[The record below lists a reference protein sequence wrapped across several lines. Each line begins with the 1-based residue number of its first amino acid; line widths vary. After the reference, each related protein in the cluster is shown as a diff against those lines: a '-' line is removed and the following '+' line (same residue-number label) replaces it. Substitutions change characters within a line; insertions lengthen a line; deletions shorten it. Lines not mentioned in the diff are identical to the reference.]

1 MKCSKWVRPLMWI
14 DLILALA
21 SMILYFV
28 DPFAFLESPQ
38 RSIYN
43 RYLFLPFFFCFCLT
57 IGILAWTQWKMPR
70 PMDWSQIK
78 WIFRSRILCLILAGI
93 GIVVFLYRVLI
104 PVIEIPYL
112 FSPQTIDLD
121 HVEWTSD
128 IETMT
133 FSISGID
140 PQGNTQSF
148 ALNPLFFAESN
159 PDTLQLQ
166 YLPFSQT
173 VINIQP
179 K

>member
-1 MKCSKWVRPLMWI
+1 MKCSKWVRPLMRI
-14 DLILALA
+14 DLILASA

-70 PMDWSQIK
+70 PMDWTPAK

-112 FSPQTIDLD
+112 FSPQTIDLE
-121 HVEWTSD
+121 HVEWTSE

-148 ALNPLFFAESN
+148 ALDPLFFAESY
-159 PDTLQLQ
+159 PDTIQLH

-173 VINIQP
+173 VIDIQP

>member
-1 MKCSKWVRPLMWI
+1 MRI
-14 DLILALA
+14 DLILASA

-70 PMDWSQIK
+70 PMDWTPAK

-112 FSPQTIDLD
+112 FSPQTIDLE
-121 HVEWTSD
+121 HVEWTSE

-148 ALNPLFFAESN
+148 ALDPLFFAEPN
-159 PDTLQLQ
+159 PDTIQLH

-173 VINIQP
+173 VIHIQP

>member
-1 MKCSKWVRPLMWI
+1 MWI

-38 RSIYN
+38 RTIYH
-43 RYLFLPFFFCFCLT
+43 RYLFLPFLLCYCLT
-57 IGILAWTQWKMPR
+57 IGILAWTQWKIPR
-70 PMDWSQIK
+70 PMDWTPAK

-112 FSPQTIDLD
+112 FSPQTMDLE
-121 HVEWTSD
+121 HVEWTSQ

-140 PQGNTQSF
+140 SQGNTHTF
-148 ALNPLFFAESN
+148 ALDPLFFAEPN
-159 PDTLQLQ
+159 ADTIQLH
-166 YLPFSQT
+166 YLPFSQS
-173 VINIQP
+173 IIDIQP

>member
-1 MKCSKWVRPLMWI
+1 MWI

-28 DPFAFLESPQ
+28 DPFALLESPQ

-43 RYLFLPFFFCFCLT
+43 RYLFLPFFFCLT

-148 ALNPLFFAESN
+148 ALDPLFFAESN

>member
-1 MKCSKWVRPLMWI
+1 MWI

-57 IGILAWTQWKMPR
+57 IGILAWTQWKMSR

-148 ALNPLFFAESN
+148 ALDPLFFAESN